1 MYVAY
6 ISLCYIVLL
15 IFLLI
20 ICFLLL
26 LWALG
31 IGACK
36 MTSQIASWEL
46 GIQGLIQVQ
55 KQHYCCH
62 FLQSSSQLMK
72 MNK

>member
-6 ISLCYIVLL
+6 ISLRYIVLL

-31 IGACK
+31 IAACK
-36 MTSQIASWEL
+36 MTSQIASWDTRFDSGTKAALLLPFSPIVIAADENEQ
-46 GIQGLIQVQ
+46 IR
-55 KQHYCCH
+55 
-62 FLQSSSQLMK
+62 
-72 MNK
+72 